1 MAERFANYRGG
12 HVHGLGH
19 HAGSH
24 AARGMSRRQFVTMAM
39 AGAGIAG
46 AGVIGLSG
54 QAAAKAGPARGIPK
68 QLPSFSPI
76 LQSIFGIEVP
86 FILPFEIDPF
96 INPGPLGDPT
106 TFDDFTGTMGM
117 VEAEGVS
124 DNNSEGVPRT
134 WAVDARFWEGRYID
148 RGGHVR
154 NGAFA
159 FL

>member
-1 MAERFANYRGG
+1 MT
-12 HVHGLGH
+12 
-19 HAGSH
+19 
-24 AARGMSRRQFVTMAM
+24 RRHFFSLTV
-39 AGAGIAG
+39 GAG
-46 AGVIGLSG
+46 AGV
-54 QAAAKAGPARGIPK
+54 AAAGVVGTGLPAAAAPKAAAIPQ

-76 LQSIFGIEVP
+76 LQSIFGVEIP
-86 FILPFEIDPF
+86 FLLPFECDPF

-106 TFDDFTGTMGM
+106 TFDDFTGTMAM

-148 RGGHVR
+148 RTGHVR

>member
-1 MAERFANYRGG
+1 MTRRHLFS
-12 HVHGLGH
+12 LT
-19 HAGSH
+19 
-24 AARGMSRRQFVTMAM
+24 AR
-39 AGAGIAG
+39 AG
-46 AGVIGLSG
+46 AGVAAVGLVG
-54 QAAAKAGPARGIPK
+54 DGLPVAAAPRAAAIPQ

-76 LQSIFGIEVP
+76 LQSIFGVEIP
-86 FILPFEIDPF
+86 FLLPFECDPF

-106 TFDDFTGTMGM
+106 TFDDFTGTMAM

-124 DNNSEGVPRT
+124 DNNSEGVART

-148 RGGHVR
+148 RTGHVR

>member
-1 MAERFANYRGG
+1 MIQPTADALTRAQKAGPRHN
-12 HVHGLGH
+12 H
-19 HAGSH
+19 HAH
-24 AARGMSRRQFVTMAM
+24 HHRGLSRRQFMALTGAGV
-39 AGAGIAG
+39 AGAGALAVAG
-46 AGVIGLSG
+46 P
-54 QAAAKAGPARGIPK
+54 AAAKKPPRDTVPK

-76 LQSIFGIEVP
+76 LQGLFGGLEIP
-86 FILPFEIDPF
+86 FLLPFEIDPF
-96 INPGPLGDPT
+96 INPGPLGDPM
-106 TFDDFTGTMGM
+106 TFDDFTGTTAM

-148 RGGHVR
+148 RTGHIR

>member
-1 MAERFANYRGG
+1 
-12 HVHGLGH
+12 
-19 HAGSH
+19 
-24 AARGMSRRQFVTMAM
+24 MSRRQFFRLS
-39 AGAGIAG
+39 AGAGAG
-46 AGVIGLSG
+46 LAAASVIGTTGLP
-54 QAAAKAGPARGIPK
+54 AAAAAPKAAAIPQ

-76 LQSIFGIEVP
+76 LQSIFGVDIP
-86 FILPFEIDPF
+86 FLLPFECDPF
-96 INPGPLGDPT
+96 INSGPLGDPT
-106 TFDDFTGTMGM
+106 TFDDFTGTMAM

-148 RGGHVR
+148 RTGHVR